1 LEITVLPYNL
11 PDMAVLDSPGEFE
24 YSIWQPDRIYVI
36 LGRSNTASASLYTQ
50 TIQNDGVMILKRP
63 SGGESVILSPKM
75 LVFSVKMRFQN
86 KMNSRFLFKQI
97 NDLLI
102 KYLSEVGIENLHSRG
117 ISDLSIDSRK
127 IMGSSIYLNRDTL
140 FYHAV
145 LNISEDI
152 SLISRYLKH
161 PSREPDYRRGRGHEE
176 FVTSLYREG
185 YNLSFEVLAN
195 QIFLVMKELQS
206 EIN

>member
-1 LEITVLPYNL
+1 
-11 PDMAVLDSPGEFE
+11 MAVLDSPGEFE

>member
-1 LEITVLPYNL
+1 MEITVLPYNL